1 MLKVQNLSKSYS
13 GQLLF
18 DDVTFNINTRERI
31 GLVGRNGHGK
41 TTLLKLILH
50 QETPD
55 SGSISIPKGYTIGY
69 LKQLLDFS
77 SDTLLDEAAIGLPDG
92 EKDNRW
98 KAEKVLAGLGFSQ
111 TDMGRPPSEFSGGFQ
126 VRLNLA
132 KLLVSEPDLLLL
144 DEPTNF
150 LDIVAIRW
158 LERFLISWRGELLVI
173 THDRSFMDSVISHTM
188 GIHRTKLRKIKGD
201 TGKYYSQISLEEE
214 VHEKSRINMEKKRR
228 DTEEFIR
235 KFRAKA
241 RLVGLVQS
249 RIRTLEKQKVP
260 DALQKIQTL
269 NFNFRSA
276 PFASKVMMESDH
288 ISFSYSGQRPY
299 LINELKMLVGKD
311 DRIGVV
317 GPNGRGK
324 STLLRVLAEEL
335 TPLSGMVKKHPKL
348 QIGYYGQTNVERLEP
363 ARTVAEEILSSDPE
377 GSLQRARNI
386 SGTMMFEGDAALK
399 KISVLS
405 GGERSR
411 VLLGKLLLS
420 PANLL
425 LLDEPTN
432 HLDMESCEA
441 LLEALE
447 EFDGSVVIVTHN
459 ERILHSLVN
468 RLVVFDQD
476 QATLFEGTYR
486 NFLDEVGWK
495 SEEEMT
501 EADGRGNEEDRS
513 NQTSRKELKKARAQ
527 LVQERSRIIKP
538 LETQLASLEKRI
550 GELESQLRDNEQALV
565 EASTTGAAGEIE
577 GLSKEN
583 HRLST
588 EIESLYEEL
597 YEVSENLEK
606 AEEEWAGRIG

>member
-1 MLKVQNLSKSYS
+1 MLKVQNLSKSYG

-18 DDVTFNINTRERI
+18 DDVTFNINSRERI

-41 TTLLKLILH
+41 TTLLKLLLD
-50 QETPD
+50 QEAPD
-55 SGSISIPKGYTIGY
+55 TGSISIPKGYTIGY
-69 LKQLLDFS
+69 LKQILDFT
-77 SDTLLDEAAIGLPDG
+77 SDNILDEAALGLPEG
-92 EKDNRW
+92 ERDNRW
-98 KAEKVLAGLGFSQ
+98 KAEKVLGGLGFSQ
-111 TDMGRPPSEFSGGFQ
+111 ADMRRPPSEFSGGFQ

-158 LERFLISWRGELLVI
+158 LERFLTSWRGELLVI

-188 GIHRTKLRKIKGD
+188 GIHRTKMRKIKGD

-249 RIRTLEKQKVP
+249 RIRTLEKQEVP
-260 DALQKIQTL
+260 DELQQIKTL
-269 NFNFRSA
+269 DFNFRSA
-276 PFASKVMMESDH
+276 PFVSKVMMESDH
-288 ISFSYSGQRPY
+288 ISFSYSGGRPY
-299 LINELKMLVGKD
+299 LIDDLKLLVGKD

-324 STLLRVLAEEL
+324 STLLRVLSEEL
-335 TPLSGMVKKHPKL
+335 TPLSGAVKKHPKL
-348 QIGYYGQTNVERLEP
+348 KVGYYGQTNVERLEP
-363 ARTVAEEILSSDPE
+363 QRTVAEEILSSDPE
-377 GSLQRARNI
+377 GSVQKARNI

-447 EFDGSVVIVTHN
+447 SFEGSVIIVTHN

-468 RLVVFDQD
+468 RLIVFDD
-476 QATLFEGTYR
+476 NRVSLFEGTYR
-486 NFLDEVGWK
+486 NFLGEVGWK
-495 SEEEMT
+495 SEEEVT
-501 EADGRGNEEDRS
+501 EASGRGDEEDRP
-513 NQTSRKELKKARAQ
+513 NQSSKKEIKKARAQ
-527 LVQERSRIIKP
+527 MVQERSRVIRP
-538 LETQLASLEKRI
+538 LEEKVSELEREI
-550 GELESQLRDNEQALV
+550 GEKESELRENEQALV
-565 EASTTGAAGEIE
+565 EASTTGAANDIKS
-577 GLSKEN
+577 LSKEN

-588 EIESLYEEL
+588 EIEELYERL

-606 AEEEWAGRIG
+606 AEEEWKERLD

>member
-1 MLKVQNLSKSYS
+1 MLKVQNLSKSYG

-18 DDVTFNINTRERI
+18 DDVTFNINSRERI

-41 TTLLKLILH
+41 TTLLKLLLD
-50 QETPD
+50 QEAPD
-55 SGSISIPKGYTIGY
+55 TGSISIPKGYTIGY
-69 LKQLLDFS
+69 LKQILDFT
-77 SDTLLDEAAIGLPDG
+77 SDNILDEAALGLPEG
-92 EKDNRW
+92 ERDNRW
-98 KAEKVLAGLGFSQ
+98 KAEKVLGGLGFSQ
-111 TDMGRPPSEFSGGFQ
+111 ADMRRPPSEFSGGFQ

-158 LERFLISWRGELLVI
+158 LERFLTSWRGELLVI

-188 GIHRTKLRKIKGD
+188 GIHRTKMRKIKGD

-249 RIRTLEKQKVP
+249 RIRTLEKQEVP
-260 DALQKIQTL
+260 DELQQIKTL
-269 NFNFRSA
+269 DFNFRSA
-276 PFASKVMMESDH
+276 PFVSKVMMESDH
-288 ISFSYSGQRPY
+288 ISFSYSGGRPY
-299 LINELKMLVGKD
+299 LIDDLKLLVGKD

-324 STLLRVLAEEL
+324 STLLRVLSEEL
-335 TPLSGMVKKHPKL
+335 TPLSGAVKKHPKL
-348 QIGYYGQTNVERLEP
+348 KVGYYGQTNVERLEP
-363 ARTVAEEILSSDPE
+363 QRTVAEEILSSDPE
-377 GSLQRARNI
+377 GSVQKARNI

-447 EFDGSVVIVTHN
+447 SFEGSVIIVTHN

-468 RLVVFDQD
+468 RLIVFDD
-476 QATLFEGTYR
+476 NRVSLFEGTYR
-486 NFLDEVGWK
+486 NFLGEVGWK

-501 EADGRGNEEDRS
+501 EASGRGDEEDRP
-513 NQTSRKELKKARAQ
+513 NQSSKKEIKKARAQ
-527 LVQERSRIIKP
+527 MVQERSRVIRP
-538 LETQLASLEKRI
+538 LEEKVSELEREI
-550 GELESQLRDNEQALV
+550 GEKESELRENEQALV
-565 EASTTGAAGEIE
+565 EASTTGAANDIKS
-577 GLSKEN
+577 LSKEN

-588 EIESLYEEL
+588 EIEELYERL

-606 AEEEWAGRIG
+606 AEEEWKERLD

>member
-1 MLKVQNLSKSYS
+1 MLKVQNLSKSYG

-18 DDVTFNINTRERI
+18 DDVTFNINSRERI

-41 TTLLKLILH
+41 TTLLKLLLD
-50 QETPD
+50 QEAPD
-55 SGSISIPKGYTIGY
+55 TGSISIPKGYTIGY
-69 LKQLLDFS
+69 LKQILDFT
-77 SDTLLDEAAIGLPDG
+77 SDNILDEAALGLPEG
-92 EKDNRW
+92 ERDNRW
-98 KAEKVLAGLGFSQ
+98 KAEKVLGGLGFSQ
-111 TDMGRPPSEFSGGFQ
+111 ADMRRPPSEFSGGFQ

-158 LERFLISWRGELLVI
+158 LERFLTSWRGELLVI

-188 GIHRTKLRKIKGD
+188 GIHRTKMRKIKGD

-249 RIRTLEKQKVP
+249 RIRTLEKQEVP
-260 DALQKIQTL
+260 DELQQIKTL
-269 NFNFRSA
+269 DFNFRSA
-276 PFASKVMMESDH
+276 PFVSKVMMESDH
-288 ISFSYSGQRPY
+288 ISFSYSGGRPY
-299 LINELKMLVGKD
+299 LIDDLKLLVGKD

-324 STLLRVLAEEL
+324 STLLRVLSEEL
-335 TPLSGMVKKHPKL
+335 TPLSGAVKKHPKL
-348 QIGYYGQTNVERLEP
+348 KVGYYGQTNVERLEP
-363 ARTVAEEILSSDPE
+363 QRTVAEEILSSDPE
-377 GSLQRARNI
+377 GSVQKARNI

-447 EFDGSVVIVTHN
+447 SFEGSVIIVTHN

-468 RLVVFDQD
+468 RLIVFDD
-476 QATLFEGTYR
+476 NRVSLFEGTYR
-486 NFLDEVGWK
+486 NFLGEVGWK

-501 EADGRGNEEDRS
+501 EASGRGDEEDRP
-513 NQTSRKELKKARAQ
+513 NQSSKKEIKKARAQ
-527 LVQERSRIIKP
+527 MVQERSRVIRP
-538 LETQLASLEKRI
+538 LEEKVSELEREI
-550 GELESQLRDNEQALV
+550 GEKESELRENEQALV
-565 EASTTGAAGEIE
+565 EASTTGAANDIKS
-577 GLSKEN
+577 LSKEN
-583 HRLST
+583 HRLSV
-588 EIESLYEEL
+588 EIEELYERL

-606 AEEEWAGRIG
+606 AEEEWKERLD

>member
-1 MLKVQNLSKSYS
+1 MLKVQNLSKSYG

-18 DDVTFNINTRERI
+18 NDITFNINSRERI

-41 TTLLKLILH
+41 TTLLKLLLK

-55 SGSISIPKGYTIGY
+55 SGSITMPRGYTIGY

-77 SDTLLDEAAIGLPDG
+77 TETILDEAALGLPSG
-92 EKDNRW
+92 EKENRW

-111 TDMGRPPSEFSGGFQ
+111 TDMSRPPSEFSGGFQ

-150 LDIVAIRW
+150 LDILAIRW
-158 LERFLISWRGELLVI
+158 LERFLTSWRGELLVI
-173 THDRSFMDSVISHTM
+173 THDRSFMDSVTSHTM

-214 VHEKSRINMEKKRR
+214 VHEKSRINIEKKRR
-228 DTEEFIR
+228 DTEDFIR

-249 RIRTLEKQKVP
+249 RIRTLEKQEVP
-260 DALQKIQTL
+260 EALQEIQTL
-269 NFNFRSA
+269 DFNFRSA

-288 ISFSYSGQRPY
+288 ISFSYSGEDPY
-299 LINELKMLVGKD
+299 LIEDLKLLVGKE

-324 STLLRVLAEEL
+324 STLLRILSEEL
-335 TPLSGMVKKHPKL
+335 APLSGTVKKHPKL
-348 QIGYYGQTNVERLEP
+348 KIGYYGQTNVERLEP
-363 ARTVAEEILSSDPE
+363 ARTVVEEVLSSDPE

-399 KISVLS
+399 RISVLS

-447 EFDGSVVIVTHN
+447 AFDGSVIIVTHN

-468 RLVVFDQD
+468 RLIVFDQD
-476 QATLFEGTYR
+476 KVSLFEGTYR

-495 SEEEMT
+495 DEEEGT
-501 EADGRGNEEDRS
+501 ETAGRGDDDVRP
-513 NQTSRKELKKARAQ
+513 NQSSRKEMKKARAQ
-527 LVQERSRIIKP
+527 LVQERSRILRP
-538 LETQLASLEKRI
+538 LEEKVGELERRI
-550 GELESQLRDNEQALV
+550 GELESQLRTNEQALV
-565 EASTTGAAGEIE
+565 EASTSGAVDEIKS
-577 GLSKEN
+577 LSREN
-583 HRLST
+583 HRLTT
-588 EIESLYEEL
+588 EIEDQYEQL
-597 YEVSENLEK
+597 YEVSEELE
-606 AEEEWAGRIG
+606 AAQEEWQEKT